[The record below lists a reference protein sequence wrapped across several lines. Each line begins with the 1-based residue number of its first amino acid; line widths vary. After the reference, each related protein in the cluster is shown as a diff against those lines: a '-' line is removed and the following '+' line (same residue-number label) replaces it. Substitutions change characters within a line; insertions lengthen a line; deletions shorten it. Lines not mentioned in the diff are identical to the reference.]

1 MEQENVEI
9 AVVEKLEE
17 REAVFA
23 LRMRVF
29 VEEQRCPPEEE
40 IDFYDVVATH
50 FLVRVHA
57 SDCAAPPKIVATARF
72 VDKGHGIGKIGR
84 VAVDADY
91 RGRGLGAALMRAIH
105 RHAAGGGFHRLVL
118 EAQRYAI
125 PFYEK
130 LGYTAEGDVFLDA
143 NIEHRTMWRLLPE
156 CPEEGDFGRTFT
168 DAPRQVEEA

>member
-9 AVVEKLEE
+9 AVVEKPEE

-50 FLVRVHA
+50 FLVRVHPRSGA
-57 SDCAAPPKIVATARF
+57 SPPTIVATARF
-72 VDKGHGIGKIGR
+72 VDKGHGTGKIGR
-84 VAVDADY
+84 VAVDAGF

-105 RHAAGGGFHRLVL
+105 RHAAGDGFRRLVL
-118 EAQRYAI
+118 EAQCYAI

-130 LGYTAEGDVFLDA
+130 LGYTAEGVVFLDA

-156 CPEEGDFGRTFT
+156 CPDEGDCGKAFT